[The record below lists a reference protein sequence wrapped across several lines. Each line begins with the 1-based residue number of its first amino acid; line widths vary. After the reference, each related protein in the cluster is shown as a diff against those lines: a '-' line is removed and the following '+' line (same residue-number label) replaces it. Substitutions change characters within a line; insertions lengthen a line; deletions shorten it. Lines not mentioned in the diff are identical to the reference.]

1 MLAVTTLASSY
12 SKGCGFLTR
21 RISGLHHHRIAE
33 PNFPLMRNLSIA
45 PGFLSFHTKKQDLLQ
60 VKSNQLNSDDDQLSP
75 EKRLLN
81 TSSLAKKRPR
91 TYNTKSKEIVKGT
104 DSESAKEKK
113 KFKAKG
119 KLKEKLIL
127 RIDRILSNRGLGSRS
142 QMNNLVKKKRVA
154 IKDEETGKLTR
165 IKGPSV
171 RVPKDSTILVD
182 GVEVKPLPLILAY
195 YKPKGIL
202 SAMKDETMGRKHL
215 GEVLDPQYVKAGLHP
230 VGRLDFDTSGLI
242 LFSSNGDLTQ
252 RLLHPR
258 HNVEKEYVATVEYE
272 VNEEILK
279 KTLEDGVE
287 TSEGIHTATLLE
299 VSQKFEQTSNEFEQE
314 KSQSTDSAGDKNKNQ
329 DDEIRYLTNVR
340 LVVSEGKHRMVRRM
354 LANAGHPVVELKRE
368 RHGQIVLTGMDIG
381 AFRDLNDEETSWA
394 ESLLFKK

>member
-1 MLAVTTLASSY
+1 M
-12 SKGCGFLTR
+12 
-21 RISGLHHHRIAE
+21 
-33 PNFPLMRNLSIA
+33 
-45 PGFLSFHTKKQDLLQ
+45 
-60 VKSNQLNSDDDQLSP
+60 
-75 EKRLLN
+75 
-81 TSSLAKKRPR
+81 
-91 TYNTKSKEIVKGT
+91 
-104 DSESAKEKK
+104 
-113 KFKAKG
+113 
-119 KLKEKLIL
+119 
-127 RIDRILSNRGLGSRS
+127 
-142 QMNNLVKKKRVA
+142 
-154 IKDEETGKLTR
+154 
-165 IKGPSV
+165 
-171 RVPKDSTILVD
+171 
-182 GVEVKPLPLILAY
+182 
-195 YKPKGIL
+195 
-202 SAMKDETMGRKHL
+202 
-215 GEVLDPQYVKAGLHP
+215 
-230 VGRLDFDTSGLI
+230 
-242 LFSSNGDLTQ
+242 TQ